1 MKSGCDYEI
10 YSLGEN
16 ALTIDFGNRIS
27 VDLNNK
33 VRALASALETN
44 SFDGFIECVPAYSTL
59 TVFFNL
65 ALVRKSYPEF
75 GTAFSFVR
83 YLVES
88 KLKDL
93 KNGSTMEIREI
104 EIPASFDKN
113 SAPDIGFI
121 AETKGLST
129 FEVIDFFL
137 SKTYRV
143 FMIGFLPGFAYMG
156 KVDDSIAT
164 PRRETPRMKIP
175 KGSIGIAGNQTGIYP
190 LESPGGWQIIGQTN
204 KELFTPKNNMPTL
217 LCPGDIV
224 KFVKE

>member
-1 MKSGCDYEI
+1 MKRGCDYEI

-33 VRALASALETN
+33 ARALASVLEAN
-44 SFDGFIECVPAYSTL
+44 PFNGFIECVPAYSTL

-65 ALVRKSYPEF
+65 ALVRKSRPEF

-88 KLKDL
+88 KLKEL

-104 EIPASFDKN
+104 EIPASFDKD
-113 SAPDIGFI
+113 SAPDIEFI
-121 AETKGLST
+121 AKIKGLST
-129 FEVIDFFL
+129 FEVIKIFL

-156 KVDDSIAT
+156 KVDNSIAT

-204 KELFTPKNNMPTL
+204 KELFTPKNNPPTL
-217 LCPGDIV
+217 LRPGDIV